1 MRHLA
6 RPFAVAL
13 LTICGLVLLPI
24 CCAAFA
30 QEPVEVNGI
39 AAVVNGDVITISQV
53 QSLSAPRVKQL
64 RAQFT
69 GEELEKQLKAARELA
84 LKDLI
89 DRQLVLQ
96 AFKKEKYE
104 IPDHIVEERVHEI
117 IRQNFGGDRNTFIK
131 TLEAQ
136 NYTLGEFKQKEM
148 EQMIV
153 QAMRS
158 HNVKTKNIISPTK
171 IEDYYR
177 KHRDE
182 FTSKETIKLRMIM
195 IPGQKDTATA
205 PAQKALAEEVLGR
218 LAGGAEFDRTA
229 QVYSEDSTR
238 DNGGDWGW
246 IEHNTL
252 AGPLEKVAFN
262 MPVGRISNIIDCA
275 GIGPEIV
282 ELALKSGCVVRAAD
296 YRIIGKYPDCRSGQ
310 PTAESARAA
319 AAALEEAVTLT
330 RRGELDAIVTGP
342 VHKARMYEV
351 GFKFP
356 GQTEFFADRC
366 GVKNYAMCLTGGK
379 ITLALVTAHIPLR
392 KVARALKQ
400 SEIVR
405 VGLLLAEFLRARS
418 KSKPRI
424 AVAGLNPHA
433 GESGKLGREEIEI
446 IAPAI
451 TVLKSEIRNQKSEI
465 TGPHSPDTVFHRTIE
480 GEFDAVL
487 CMYHDQGLIP
497 LKLHAFHSGVNVT
510 LGLPFARTSPD
521 HGTAF
526 EIAGT
531 GIGRPDS
538 MIVGINIAAQLAA
551 CQVERSRDVSC
562 K

>member
-1 MRHLA
+1 MSTMKPR
-6 RPFAVAL
+6 
-13 LTICGLVLLPI
+13 I
-24 CCAAFA
+24 
-30 QEPVEVNGI
+30 GI
-39 AAVVNGDVITISQV
+39 
-53 QSLSAPRVKQL
+53 
-64 RAQFT
+64 
-69 GEELEKQLKAARELA
+69 
-84 LKDLI
+84 
-89 DRQLVLQ
+89 
-96 AFKKEKYE
+96 
-104 IPDHIVEERVHEI
+104 
-117 IRQNFGGDRNTFIK
+117 
-131 TLEAQ
+131 
-136 NYTLGEFKQKEM
+136 TLG
-148 EQMIV
+148 
-153 QAMRS
+153 
-158 HNVKTKNIISPTK
+158 
-171 IEDYYR
+171 
-177 KHRDE
+177 
-182 FTSKETIKLRMIM
+182 
-195 IPGQKDTATA
+195 
-205 PAQKALAEEVLGR
+205 
-218 LAGGAEFDRTA
+218 
-229 QVYSEDSTR
+229 
-238 DNGGDWGW
+238 
-246 IEHNTL
+246 
-252 AGPLEKVAFN
+252 
-262 MPVGRISNIIDCA
+262 DCT

-465 TGPHSPDTVFHRTIE
+465 TGPHSPDTVFHRAIE

-497 LKLHAFHSGVNVT
+497 LKLYAFHEGVNVT

-526 EIAGT
+526 EIAGK
-531 GIGRPDS
+531 GMARPDS
-538 MIVGINIAAQLAA
+538 MIAAINLAVELAA
-551 CQVERSRDVSC
+551 CHVERSRDISC